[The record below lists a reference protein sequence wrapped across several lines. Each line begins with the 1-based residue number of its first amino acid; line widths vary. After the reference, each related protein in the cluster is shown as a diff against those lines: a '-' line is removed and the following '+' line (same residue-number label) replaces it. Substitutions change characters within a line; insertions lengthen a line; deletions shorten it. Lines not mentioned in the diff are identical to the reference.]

1 MISYKVGNEFAE
13 LKEFTVNLPHTF
25 DRMGLVIE
33 NKRNVVKKVITSQGT
48 FVIKYF
54 KGMYFFN
61 RLAYSFFRK
70 SKAVRSYIYSRVL
83 NDKGIVTPAPV
94 AWINCYNLGLLTDSY
109 FVSVYCPHKTLREVM
124 ESFKKGDDRCK
135 VQLLRE
141 LAAFCVRMHMT
152 GAYHDDF
159 SVGNI
164 LVDQTENGYEFAL
177 VDLNRVKFQDVS
189 YACGLRSFAKLN
201 LPAEDLNVL
210 IKEYAILSGESSR
223 ASADLF
229 WKHKKQASALRRIR
243 KKIRYYTLKPIQ
255 EVLYRRFA

>member
-1 MISYKVGNEFAE
+1 MISYKIGNEFAE
-13 LKEFTVNLPHTF
+13 LKDFTINLPHTF

-33 NKRNVVKKVITSQGT
+33 NKRNVVKKVITSHGT

-70 SKAVRSYIYSRVL
+70 SKAVRSYLYSRVL

-94 AWINCYNLGLLTDSY
+94 AWINCYKLGLLTDSY
-109 FVSVYCPHKTLREVM
+109 FVSVYYPHKTLREVL
-124 ESFKKGDDRCK
+124 ESFRRDDDRRK
-135 VQLLRE
+135 IQLLHD

-177 VDLNRVKFQDVS
+177 VDLNRVKFQEIS
-189 YACGLRSFAKLN
+189 YARGLRSFAKLN
-201 LPAEDLNVL
+201 IPGDDLNRL
-210 IKEYAILSGESSR
+210 ITEYAMLSGESSWH
-223 ASADLF
+223 STELF
-229 WKHKKQASALRRIR
+229 WKHRKQASALRRFR
-243 KKIRYYTLKPIQ
+243 KKVRYYTLKPI
-255 EVLYRRFA
+255 EEMLGRKVG